1 MGADPRCLSKGGR
14 GRMES
19 LNGRTKAAGQVQKG
33 LRHREKGCLSGSFM
47 PGVGLGASGRTDCW
61 LRQMVPAGCQVD
73 TSNPSASKHLPRP
86 AMGKAPVAMAGATE
100 KNEMWFGLPGSL
112 PGVIGYALK

>member
-1 MGADPRCLSKGGR
+1 MTLRLVAPQNSSQGDGG
-14 GRMES
+14 G
-19 LNGRTKAAGQVQKG
+19 
-33 LRHREKGCLSGSFM
+33 GCHFNLPS
-47 PGVGLGASGRTDCW
+47 
-61 LRQMVPAGCQVD
+61 

-86 AMGKAPVAMAGATE
+86 AVGKAPVAMAGATE